1 MSIADQALFLLD
13 IPPSAD
19 RRKKLENFFDLEPT
33 IGASLRA
40 MMPEPVAATAPAAE
54 ATPAS
59 YAVASRMSR
68 ANYEDQARAEA
79 LMSALQKLRASHQSR
94 LANGRVIRQS

>member
-13 IPPSAD
+13 IPPSSAK
-19 RRKKLENFFDLEPT
+19 RKKLENFSDLDS
-33 IGASLRA
+33 IVRASLRA
-40 MMPEPVAATAPAAE
+40 ELGE
-54 ATPAS
+54 NTPAPVKTEIAPPTYS
-59 YAVASRMSR
+59 VASRMNR

-94 LANGRVIRQS
+94 MANGRVIRQS

>member
-13 IPPSAD
+13 IPPSTS
-19 RRKKLENFFDLEPT
+19 RRKKLENFFDLEQT
-33 IGASLRA
+33 IRASLRA
-40 MMPEPVAATAPAAE
+40 AFGDAEPAAVKAE
-54 ATPAS
+54 APPAPYS
-59 YAVASRMSR
+59 VASRMGR

-94 LANGRVIRQS
+94 MGNGRVIREP